1 MSKIIIQQRNK
12 PNSERNGVGGITASE
27 EEEEDRIVE
36 QMSQCLRAD
45 NSVDF

>member
-27 EEEEDRIVE
+27 EEEDRIVE